1 MSAGTERVFTPLL
14 REVGRGLRMPLP
26 TQTRILRELEGDL
39 QALTA
44 QLVAEGMEP
53 ADARSRAMEA
63 LVPDTQTASALGR
76 IHQTWYRKITER
88 LPQDRVLR
96 LERHTLKVC
105 TALLLAVEG
114 VLLVGTD
121 LLAYASVFLW
131 PVLALGS
138 LNVALVT
145 WKAFELWVK
154 RDHTRMRARL
164 DGIMGLSFF
173 TLLVGITG
181 VVIDLSRLA
190 GTLESAPELAG
201 TLVRFW
207 LVRDAGLLAVS
218 IMLALMGALA
228 WFVFTTWISHVEHA
242 HQEIVGNTPLSNK
255 EF

>member
-14 REVGRGLRMPLP
+14 REVGQGLRMPLP
-26 TQTRILRELEGDL
+26 AQTRILRELEGDL

-44 QLVAEGMEP
+44 QFVADGVEP
-53 ADARSRAMEA
+53 TEARNRAMEA
-63 LVPDTQTASALGR
+63 LVPDTQTVSALGH
-76 IHQTWYRKITER
+76 IHQTWYRKITQR
-88 LPQDRVLR
+88 LPAERVLR

-105 TALLLAVEG
+105 TALLLGVEG

-138 LNVALVT
+138 LNFALVL
-145 WKAFELWVK
+145 WKGFELWVK

-164 DGIMGLSFF
+164 DGILGLSFF

-181 VVIDLSRLA
+181 AVIDLSRMA
-190 GTLESAPELAG
+190 ATVEASPELAG
-201 TLVRFW
+201 TLVRLW
-207 LVRDAGLLAVS
+207 LVRDVGLLAAS
-218 IMLALMGALA
+218 IMLALTGALA

-242 HQEIVGNTPLSNK
+242 HQEIVGTTPVPNK
-255 EF
+255 E